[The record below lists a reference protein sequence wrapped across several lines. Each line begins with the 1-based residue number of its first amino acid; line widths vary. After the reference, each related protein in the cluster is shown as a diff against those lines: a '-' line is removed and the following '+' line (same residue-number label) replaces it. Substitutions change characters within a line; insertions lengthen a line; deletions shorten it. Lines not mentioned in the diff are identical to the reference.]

1 MKMWMKYGIGIAA
14 IVLAIAAGTAAFA
27 MLGDDDDGSGTTTT
41 NERQAEDPQ
50 TASED
55 GGGGLAQC
63 APGVTDCN
71 DVATICLEGAEDC
84 DDTIDSG
91 GNAAG
96 GTCLEGTTDCVDTP
110 GVSVD
115 CAQDA
120 VDCGS
125 DIVQAVYCEPG
136 QTIEQCFPEGVPAGY
151 DCVTLESFP
160 VQVECFIGD
169 DGDGDPCSPQPDA
182 NVRCL
187 APDCAVS
194 SDGSIACPDDK
205 PVCEDPAGCS
215 APGSCGAGGEGC
227 QTEPGCA
234 AAPEVC
240 EREADEQAAED
251 AREDQP
257 QPAPAQ

>member
-1 MKMWMKYGIGIAA
+1 MAVVVFLAGDRIGDVAVARGAAYYGMVRRGEG
-14 IVLAIAAGTAAFA
+14 VKIAAGLARTYYIGFESDPPAA
-27 MLGDDDDGSGTTTT
+27 MCLVPGS
-41 NERQAEDPQ
+41 A
-50 TASED
+50 
-55 GGGGLAQC
+55 
-63 APGVTDCN
+63 
-71 DVATICLEGAEDC
+71 
-84 DDTIDSG
+84 
-91 GNAAG
+91 
-96 GTCLEGTTDCVDTP
+96 
-110 GVSVD
+110 
-115 CAQDA
+115 
-120 VDCGS
+120 
-125 DIVQAVYCEPG
+125 EPG

-215 APGSCGAGGEGC
+215 APGSCGADGEGC